1 MPRQGFEPLTAY
13 EHMVIWLGMSKPIL
27 SHRAI
32 ELLAARFRILGDPT
46 RLALLQHLQ
55 HDELSVSELTQL
67 SGTSQPNVSKH
78 LKHMLQAGIVG
89 RRQDGST
96 AFYRVVD
103 PTVFELCNLV
113 CESML
118 DHLESEAEALKT

>member
-1 MPRQGFEPLTAY
+1 TGWGTVLRCADRVPDGPVLCLGWRRGARSSGTAGVGARMPRQGFEPLTAY

-78 LKHMLQAGIVG
+78 LKHM
-89 RRQDGST
+89 
-96 AFYRVVD
+96 
-103 PTVFELCNLV
+103 
-113 CESML
+113 
-118 DHLESEAEALKT
+118 